1 MQDKTNVVYDS
12 GVVLKDDPISGE
24 LRVMDPLMAV
34 TSVLKRGCW
43 ILPAGFWL
51 LACPPAC
58 LGNRGAEW
66 SCRQLRHFVLL
77 SQKLTTDR
85 RSLCGPNGDAAPWIF
100 VARFAPCAAG
110 LEQSKGLRCFQMLV
124 NGNIG
129 WKRDPVHK
137 ENILNKT
144 GFLIICKAFTPQRK

>member
-34 TSVLKRGCW
+34 TSVWSVAFKFCLLASGCW
-43 ILPAGFWL
+43 PAG
-51 LACPPAC
+51 PPAWATAG
-58 LGNRGAEW
+58 LNEAAGSFGTLFFSHKNWPLTGGA
-66 SCRQLRHFVLL
+66 SAR
-77 SQKLTTDR
+77 
-85 RSLCGPNGDAAPWIF
+85 PNGDAAPWIF

-124 NGNIG
+124 YGNLG

-137 ENILNKT
+137 ENILNKM
-144 GFLIICKAFTPQRK
+144 GFLIICKVLPPQRK